1 MKKIT
6 ILLIFFVCAKFV
18 DAQYTYITDRR
29 FFEPTDLIGYDFKPD
44 RIEIPNEMEDELEP
58 GDYSFG
64 ISTNNLYVV
73 GEGIKGVYNINN
85 FAPENYGYKLTLM
98 NARDALLQGHLKI
111 ILNKYAMVEL
121 LIFKR
126 SPKEKEII
134 FYLPPISKKLQQQ
147 ERAYFTDRGE
157 LAIAEPD
164 SLWGKT
170 IYPFLRIYTDKKV
183 QQPLSMGDSTSI
195 SFIEEV
201 TIEEKIKKTKASK
214 KKKKELETEVAEMT
228 ETPEEVV
235 EEMIE
240 ETVEEVSE
248 EVAVEETAEGVE
260 KKVKI
265 TKTYYVVLKSI
276 IQYDDATTEDKTW
289 KFEVKNVKSKAD
301 ESAKMDEEKFQWEF
315 VTAKGETIY
324 MYLNGDNTV
333 STMEIGNER
342 FLMRGF

>member
-1 MKKIT
+1 MKKTT
-6 ILLIFFVCAKFV
+6 ILLLILAFAKIAE
-18 DAQYTYITDRR
+18 AQYTYITDRR

-44 RIEIPNEMEDELEP
+44 RMEIPNQMEDEIEP

-64 ISTNNLYVV
+64 ISAKNLYVV

-85 FAPENYGYKLTLM
+85 FAPEDYGYKLTLM

-157 LAIAEPD
+157 LAITEPD
-164 SLWGKT
+164 SIWGKT

-183 QQPLSMGDSTSI
+183 QQPLSMRDSTSI
-195 SFIEEV
+195 SFVEEV
-201 TIEEKIKKTKASK
+201 TIEEKIKKSKGDK
-214 KKKKELETEVAEMT
+214 KKKKEDETM
-228 ETPEEVV
+228 
-235 EEMIE
+235 
-240 ETVEEVSE
+240 
-248 EVAVEETAEGVE
+248 VEETIEEVIEEEILEEPAEKMVE
-260 KKVKI
+260 ETEAQATDKKVKI
-265 TKTYYVVLKSI
+265 TKTYYVVLRSI

-289 KFEVKNVKSKAD
+289 KFEVKNIKSKAD
-301 ESAKMDEEKFQWEF
+301 ESAKMDQEKYQWEF
-315 VTAKGETIY
+315 ITAKGEPIY
-324 MYLNGDNTV
+324 LYLNGDNTV
-333 STMEIGNER
+333 STMEIKNEKY
-342 FLMRGF
+342 LMRGF

>member
-1 MKKIT
+1 MKKAT
-6 ILLIFFVCAKFV
+6 ILLLILAFAKIAE
-18 DAQYTYITDRR
+18 AQYTYITDRR

-44 RIEIPNEMEDELEP
+44 RMEIPNQTEDELEP

-64 ISTNNLYVV
+64 ISTNNLYVA
-73 GEGIKGVYNINN
+73 GENIKGVYNINN
-85 FAPENYGYKLTLM
+85 FAPEDYGYKLTLM
-98 NARDALLQGHLKI
+98 NARDAMLQGHLKI

-134 FYLPPISKKLQQQ
+134 FYLPPISKNLQQE
-147 ERAYFTDRGE
+147 ERGYFTDRGE
-157 LAIAEPD
+157 LAVAEPD

-183 QQPLSMGDSTSI
+183 QQPLNIRDSTSI
-195 SFIEEV
+195 SFVEEIV
-201 TIEEKIKKTKASK
+201 IEEKIKKVKPAK
-214 KKKKELETEVAEMT
+214 KKKKNEEEM
-228 ETPEEVV
+228 V
-235 EEMIE
+235 EETIE
-240 ETVEEVSE
+240 E
-248 EVAVEETAEGVE
+248 AVEEEILEEPAEEMEETTEPIIEEEEVE

-265 TKTYYVVLKSI
+265 TKTYYVVLRSI
-276 IQYDDATTEDKTW
+276 IQYEDATTEDKTW

-315 VTAKGETIY
+315 ITEKGEQIY

-333 STMEIGNER
+333 STMEIGNKKY
-342 FLMRGF
+342 LMRGF